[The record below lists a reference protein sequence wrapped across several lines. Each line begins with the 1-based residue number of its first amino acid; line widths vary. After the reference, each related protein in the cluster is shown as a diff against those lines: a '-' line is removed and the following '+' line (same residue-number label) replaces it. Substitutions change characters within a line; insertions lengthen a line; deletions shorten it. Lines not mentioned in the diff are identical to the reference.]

1 MMSVQWL
8 NIIVW
13 LDGLIRCLL
22 MMEGSF
28 CCIRFHMRIVEN
40 VLQMSCILSPFV
52 MSIILHGYR

>member
-1 MMSVQWL
+1 MTSVQWL

-28 CCIRFHMRIVEN
+28 CCIRFDMQIVEN

-52 MSIILHGYR
+52 MSIILHGY